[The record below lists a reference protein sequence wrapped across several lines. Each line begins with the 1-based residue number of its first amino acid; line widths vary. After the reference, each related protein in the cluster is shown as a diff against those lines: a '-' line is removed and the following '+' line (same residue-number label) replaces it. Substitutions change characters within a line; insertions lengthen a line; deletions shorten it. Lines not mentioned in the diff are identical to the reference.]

1 MDLFTALAVVLGVA
15 AVGGVAARILRQ
27 PAIVGYIA
35 AGLAISTLGFLAKID
50 VSQFIQLMGK
60 LGVTLLLFLVGLE
73 LPISQLKRMGKPAL
87 ITGIGQ
93 ILVTSFVGLTLARL
107 LGFAW
112 VQAAYLGI
120 ALTFGSTVIVV
131 NLLAVKKD
139 LQSLYGRLT
148 VGYLLVQDFVA
159 IGILVFLSGVSRGD
173 VSLVTIFLVIL
184 KGLVLLAGAV
194 WLSDKLLHRVLNWLG
209 KSSEIL
215 FVVSLGWCLVIAAL
229 VASPWIG
236 FSVEMGGFL
245 AGLALASVSE
255 NLSIIS
261 KVRPLRDF
269 FMVLFFVALGGSIS
283 FAGFWGNLGIAAIFS
298 IFVLVG
304 NPVIL
309 MVILGLQGFKKHI
322 SFMTGVTVS
331 QVSEFSL
338 IVLAMALA
346 VGQVDQRVVSIV
358 GLVSLITMVGSTYMI
373 TYSDKIYRHLS
384 KYLGAFEFRVHAD
397 AAVDSGAELRD
408 HVVLFGHN
416 RVGGLIRPTLQ
427 KLGTNLVVVDF
438 DPQVLESLLA
448 AHVTAMYG
456 DISDWEVYDQIK
468 LDRAKLVVST
478 VSELS
483 DNLQLLKYLKGL
495 KPLKSKPV
503 VVTLASD
510 NADAKILYAA
520 GADYVLVPHS
530 VGGEYLESILQDFAK
545 RTDSIIKK
553 GQAHY
558 QRLCA

>member
-1 MDLFTALAVVLGVA
+1 MDLFTALAVVLGLA
-15 AVGGVAARILRQ
+15 AVGGIVARVLRQ

-35 AGLAISTLGFLAKID
+35 AGFAVSALGFLAKID

-73 LPISQLKRMGKPAL
+73 LPLSQLKRMGRPAL

-93 ILVTSFVGLTLARL
+93 ILVTSFVGLTLARS
-107 LGFAW
+107 LGFSW
-112 VQAAYLGI
+112 VHAAYIGV

-131 NLLAVKKD
+131 NLLAAKRD

-159 IGILVFLSGVSRGD
+159 IGILVFLSGVTRGEL
-173 VSLVTIFLVIL
+173 SLPTIFLVVL
-184 KGLVLLAGAV
+184 KGLLLLVAAV

-215 FVVSLGWCLVIAAL
+215 FVVSIGWCLMIAAV

-255 NLSIIS
+255 NLTIIS
-261 KVRPLRDF
+261 RVRPLRDF

-283 FAGFWGNLGIAAIFS
+283 FAGFWLNLGVAAIFS
-298 IFVLVG
+298 VFVLIG
-304 NPVIL
+304 NPIIL
-309 MVILGLQGFKKHI
+309 MTILGLQGFKKHV
-322 SFMTGVTVS
+322 SFSTGVTVA

-338 IVLAMALA
+338 IVLGMALL

-358 GLVSLITMVGSTYMI
+358 GLVSIITMAGSTYLI
-373 TYSDKIYRHLS
+373 TYSDKIYRHLN
-384 KYLGAFEFRVHAD
+384 KYLGIFEFRAKPSD
-397 AAVDSGAELRD
+397 MGMAKFAESSD
-408 HVVLFGHN
+408 HVILFGHN
-416 RVGGLIRPTLQ
+416 RVGSLVRPVLE
-427 KLGTNLVVVDF
+427 KLGDNLVVVDF
-438 DPQVLESLLA
+438 DPQVLERLLE
-448 AHVTAMYG
+448 AHINAMYG
-456 DISDWEVYDQIK
+456 DVSDWEVYDQIR

-478 VSELS
+478 VSEVN
-483 DNLQLLKYLKGL
+483 DNLQLLKYLKKL
-495 KPLKSKPV
+495 KKKPV
-503 VVTLASD
+503 AVVLASD
-510 NADAKILYAA
+510 NADAVKLYAA
-520 GADYVLVPHS
+520 GADYVLVPHA
-530 VGGEYLESILQDFAK
+530 VGGEYLESILATFSRNPKSLIQ
-545 RTDSIIKK
+545 K

-558 QRLCA
+558 HRLCA